1 MASWFERILDE
12 EGQWTWHL
20 GDGWVPSNSCILF
33 DAFLENM
40 GRDQRSLDIL
50 RQFAASLRKVDDSV
64 SWKVHWA
71 IIILLHALLYTCIC
85 TRKAILLEQIPS
97 LAAPEHSLDNAVSIR
112 SRAFFSRRSKCAL
125 LDPTLIHVSSRKFN
139 KELYRSEWS
148 VSHT

>member
-40 GRDQRSLDIL
+40 ERDQRSLDIL

-85 TRKAILLEQIPS
+85 TRKAILLEQIP
-97 LAAPEHSLDNAVSIR
+97 LWPHQSIR
-112 SRAFFSRRSKCAL
+112 STMQFPFDPELFSVDYQNVHCL
-125 LDPTLIHVSSRKFN
+125 IPTLIHASSRKFN